1 MLPTLGNPAG
11 GGERVMELTV
21 AKKDL
26 LKLVTRMQGVAERKS
41 TMPVL
46 SNVLLAV
53 EGPNALRI
61 AATDLYL
68 ALFGKISAEVHKG
81 GSVAVPAKDLFER
94 VKMMP
99 DGPIHIATQ
108 DNATTTLKASGSARR
123 YTLRGMP
130 GDDFPPLPVP
140 AEGAPT
146 LALEVEVLKALID
159 KTHFSISTDETRAHL
174 NSALFEWDGDV
185 VRMVTTDGHRLSKME
200 VKVAGRQAS
209 ATMLIPLKAIQEL
222 RRLCDEAMSE
232 QLKDAGK
239 ETPKAQIQI
248 TQSGSSAFFQVAG
261 ASGGGMTF
269 SVKLVDAQ
277 FPPYAQVI
285 PQSSDK
291 QIRAP
296 RAAFADALRAVSI
309 AASERTGGVKIG
321 LQGGMMRI
329 SSESPD
335 SGDGMDELAV
345 DYTGPN
351 ITIGFNAKYF
361 LDVLGSLEDE
371 EVTLGLSGELDP
383 AVLRPGNVGDKPGD
397 KQFLAVVMP
406 MRI

>member
-1 MLPTLGNPAG
+1 
-11 GGERVMELTV
+11 MELTV

-26 LKLVTRMQGVAERKS
+26 LKIVARMQGVAERKS

-46 SNVLLAV
+46 ANVLLAV
-53 EGPNALRI
+53 DGTGAMRL

-68 ALFGKISAEVHKG
+68 SLLGRVPADVSKP
-81 GSVAVPAKDLFER
+81 GSVAVSAKDLFER

-99 DGPIHIATQ
+99 DGPIVIATQ

-130 GDDFPPLPVP
+130 GDDFPPLPQP
-140 AEGAPT
+140 AEGSPT
-146 LALEVEVLKALID
+146 LALDVEVLSELIQ

-174 NSALFEWDGDV
+174 NSALFEWEGDT
-185 VRMVTTDGHRLSKME
+185 VRMVTTDGHRLSKVD
-200 VKVAGRQAS
+200 VKVNGRQAS
-209 ATMLIPLKAIQEL
+209 ATMLIPLKAIHEL
-222 RRLCDEAMSE
+222 RRLCDEMLAEGPADSSRGE
-232 QLKDAGK
+232 KGK
-239 ETPKAQIQI
+239 PELLI
-248 TQSGSSAFFQVAG
+248 TQSGSSAFFQG
-261 ASGGGMTF
+261 AGMTF

-285 PQSSDK
+285 PKQSDK
-291 QIRAP
+291 QVHAP
-296 RAAFADALRAVSI
+296 RAAFADALRAVAI

-321 LQGGMMRI
+321 IQNGTMRI
-329 SSESPD
+329 TSESPD
-335 SGDGMDELAV
+335 SGDGFDEV
-345 DYTGPN
+345 PVEYTGAP

-361 LDVLGSLEDE
+361 LDVLGALDDE
-371 EVTLGLSGELDP
+371 NVILGLSGELDP
-383 AVLRPGNVGDKPGD
+383 AVLRPASPPPD